1 MSNDM
6 FRYES
11 CGLPNICLK
20 NGYAVK
26 ETKYGEAV
34 SIHNLEGLHRVIG
47 IDIVKNKGALTGAE
61 VRFLR
66 KEMDLPQVQLA
77 ELLGVG
83 ESSVRNWES
92 SDNERANIQGPADRV
107 LRQIYLEYVDEESKL
122 RDILERLTRL
132 NRERHEV
139 ECMQFAELDG
149 EWLAE
154 AA

>member
-6 FRYES
+6 FHYES

-20 NGYAVK
+20 NGYIVK
-26 ETKYGEAV
+26 ATKYGEAV
-34 SIHNLEGLHRVIG
+34 SIHNVEGLHRAIG
-47 IDIVKNKGALTGAE
+47 MDIVMNKGALTGAE

-92 SDNERANIQGPADRV
+92 SDNERANIQGPAERI
-107 LRQIYLEYVDEESKL
+107 LRQIYLEYINEDSKL
-122 RDILERLTRL
+122 RDILERLTQL
-132 NRERHEV
+132 NRERHEID
-139 ECMQFAELDG
+139 CMQFAEQDG
-149 EWLAE
+149 EWLA
-154 AA
+154 AAA